1 MSEFS
6 KLAEEKSL
14 NKARLRPNALQI
26 AWALVIIVF
35 GGTLLWLTV
44 TGEPTNPPVKKGQT
58 ASVAVIRPKLPEN
71 PVRTATSTTPELDA
85 KPAAGTPPA
94 AHSVVA
100 SLPLAAPDKGLITA
114 GKYGPLPVIGT
125 DGRQAWQVYAHPFEA
140 ASSRPRIAI
149 VINNLGLSSKTTAL
163 AIEKLPEN
171 VTLGFSP
178 YGATLDTWA
187 DKARK
192 AFHETL
198 IMIPMEPLSYPQ
210 DDPGPKTLLTSE
222 TAEENVDR
230 LRWALSRFT
239 GYVGIV
245 NNMGSKFTA
254 SEKDMAPVI
263 AEVARRGIMVLDAS
277 DSRFT
282 VAAKLARNA
291 GVPRAVNN
299 RFIDNDLTAEQID
312 QRLGE
317 LEALAKG
324 YGVAVGIGY
333 AYPLTIERVQEWAKG
348 LAARGFDL
356 VPLTAAANRQAIN

>member
-6 KLAEEKSL
+6 RLAEEKSL
-14 NKARLRPNALQI
+14 IQARRRPNALQI
-26 AWALVIIVF
+26 AWALVILVF

-44 TGEPTNPPVKKGQT
+44 AGDPAGHPGAKSPTD
-58 ASVAVIRPKLPEN
+58 SVAALLPKPQEKQAPATAPKLE
-71 PVRTATSTTPELDA
+71 TQ
-85 KPAAGTPPA
+85 PALPAPPPIQPA
-94 AHSVVA
+94 DVGK
-100 SLPLAAPDKGLITA
+100 PLAAPEKALLTA

-125 DGRQAWQVYAHPFEA
+125 DGRQAWQVYAHPFNA
-140 ASSRPRIAI
+140 PAGRPRIAI
-149 VINNLGLSSKTTAL
+149 VINNLGLSSTTTAQ

-178 YGATLDTWA
+178 YGTTLDTWA

-192 AFHETL
+192 ASHESL
-198 IMIPMEPLSYPQ
+198 VMIPMEPLSYPQ
-210 DDPGPKTLLTSE
+210 DDPGPKALLTSE
-222 TAEENVDR
+222 TAEENIDR

-356 VPLTAAANRQAIN
+356 VPLTAVANRQAIN